1 MTGIS
6 DKALKGN
13 YAENKY
19 RWNKGSELQ
28 NKEFSD
34 GSGLEM
40 YETPLRS
47 LDPQLGRW
55 WQIDSRP
62 DESTS
67 PYSSMGNNPI
77 LRNDPLGDT
86 LDFPNASEEFI
97 EQFYDA
103 YATLDAHGVGD
114 EVAFL
119 IKSPQHITV
128 FQQVGEGNSSYE
140 DGVLWWNPTAA
151 LKTTNGHI
159 LTATAILDHEADHAV
174 FEQICDAIGKSGL
187 DPTGIIA
194 ALPGMLYNTPD
205 KKYTNKEEKRVV
217 TGREQRT
224 ARALGITKKGEV
236 TRTDHKGHLFRTS
249 GPNTTNDLNVDEMQ
263 KRLQQMQQQ
272 HSHMPRDSQEAHK
285 MHNEAHKDDPPNRNE
300 PPILY

>member
-1 MTGIS
+1 MAGIS
-6 DKALKGN
+6 DKAIKSN
-13 YAENKY
+13 YGENKY
-19 RWNKGSELQ
+19 RYNKGSELQ

-55 WQIDSRP
+55 WQLDSKP

-86 LDFPNASEEFI
+86 LDFPNAYETFI

-103 YATLDAHGVGD
+103 VANLDSHGVGD
-114 EVAFL
+114 EIEFL
-119 IKSPQHITV
+119 IKSPLHITV

-140 DGVLWWNPTAA
+140 DGVLWWNPTA
-151 LKTTNGHI
+151 LVQTTNGHI
-159 LTATAILDHEADHAV
+159 LTAAAILDHEADHGV
-174 FEQICDAIGKSGL
+174 FDLVCTAIGKSGL

-194 ALPGMLYNTPD
+194 ALPGILYNTPD
-205 KKYTNKEEKRVV
+205 KKYKNKEERRVV

-224 ARALGITKKGEV
+224 AKALGLIKDGEV
-236 TRTDHKGHLFRTS
+236 TRTDHGGTIHRTS
-249 GPNTTNDLNVDEMQ
+249 GPTTTNILSVDEMQ
-263 KRLQQMQQQ
+263 RRLQQMQNQ

-285 MHNEAHKDDPPNRNE
+285 MHNEANKNDPPNKNE